1 MLDSTGDFAD
11 ELADVAATR
20 AAYDDVAELYTE
32 LFRHHLAGATLDRA
46 MLGAFAES
54 VAGNGSGPIADLGC
68 GPGRITGHL
77 ASLGA
82 RVFGIDLSPR
92 MVQLARVDYPQL
104 SFAQGS
110 VEQLPLGNE
119 VLGGIVA
126 WYSLIHTP
134 PERVPHV
141 LNEFYRVLA
150 SKGHVLLAFQTADQP
165 DAVEA
170 FDHRVIRA
178 YRWAPKRLAR
188 LLGAAGF
195 TMIARMVRE
204 PEPEE
209 RFGQAYLL
217 ASKDR

>member
-1 MLDSTGDFAD
+1 MLDSTEDFAD
-11 ELADVAATR
+11 GLADVAATR
-20 AAYDDVAELYTE
+20 AAYNDVAELYTE
-32 LFRHHLAGATLDRA
+32 LFRHHLAGAALDRA
-46 MLGAFAES
+46 MLGAFVES

-92 MVQLARVDYPQL
+92 MVELARVEYPQL

-170 FDHRVIRA
+170 FDHKVIRA

>member
-1 MLDSTGDFAD
+1 MLDPIEDCAD
-11 ELADVAATR
+11 ERSDVAATR
-20 AAYDDVAELYTE
+20 AAYDDIAEFYTE
-32 LFRHHLAGATLDRA
+32 HFRHHLAGATLDRA
-46 MLGAFAES
+46 MLGAFVES
-54 VAGNGSGPIADLGC
+54 VTRNGRGPIADLGC

-92 MVQLARVDYPQL
+92 MVELARVEYPQL

-119 VLGGIVA
+119 ALGGIVA

-150 SKGHVLLAFQTADQP
+150 NKGHVLLAFQTADLP

-170 FDHRVIRA
+170 FDHKVTRA

-195 TMIARMVRE
+195 TMKARMVRE
-204 PEPEE
+204 PEPDE

-217 ASKDR
+217 AAKDR

>member
-1 MLDSTGDFAD
+1 MLDSTEDFAD
-11 ELADVAATR
+11 ERPDVAATR
-20 AAYDDVAELYTE
+20 AAYDDIAELYTE
-32 LFRHHLAGATLDRA
+32 LFRNHLAGAVLDRA
-46 MLGAFAES
+46 VLGAFVES

-77 ASLGA
+77 ALLGA

-92 MVQLARVDYPQL
+92 MVELARAEHPQL
-104 SFAQGS
+104 FFAQGS
-110 VEQLPLGNE
+110 VEELPIGDST
-119 VLGGIVA
+119 LGGIVA

-141 LNEFYRVLA
+141 LNEFHRVLA
-150 SKGHVLLAFQTADQP
+150 SKGHVLLAFQTADLP

-170 FDHRVIRA
+170 FDHKVTRA

-188 LLGAAGF
+188 LLGGAGF
-195 TMIARMVRE
+195 AMIARMVRE
-204 PEPEE
+204 PGPDE

-217 ASKDR
+217 ASKVR

>member
-1 MLDSTGDFAD
+1 MLDSTEDFAD
-11 ELADVAATR
+11 ERPDVAATR
-20 AAYDDVAELYTE
+20 AAYDDIAEFYTE
-32 LFRHHLAGATLDRA
+32 LFRNHLAGAVLDRA
-46 MLGAFAES
+46 ILGAFVES

-92 MVQLARVDYPQL
+92 MVELACAEHPQL
-104 SFAQGS
+104 FFAQGS
-110 VEQLPLGNE
+110 VEELPIGDST
-119 VLGGIVA
+119 LGGIVA

-141 LNEFYRVLA
+141 LNEFHRVLA
-150 SKGHVLLAFQTADQP
+150 SKGHVLLAFQTADLP

-170 FDHRVIRA
+170 FDHKVTRA

-188 LLGAAGF
+188 LLDAAGF
-195 TMIARMVRE
+195 AMIARMVRE
-204 PEPEE
+204 PGPDE

-217 ASKDR
+217 ASKVR

>member
-1 MLDSTGDFAD
+1 MLDSIEDFAD
-11 ELADVAATR
+11 ERSDVAATR
-20 AAYDDVAELYTE
+20 AAYDDIAEFYTE
-32 LFRHHLAGATLDRA
+32 HFRHHLAGATLDRA
-46 MLGAFAES
+46 MLGAFVES
-54 VAGNGSGPIADLGC
+54 VTRGGRGPIADLGC

-82 RVFGIDLSPR
+82 RVFGMDLSPR
-92 MVQLARVDYPQL
+92 MVELARADYPQL

-110 VEQLPLGNE
+110 IEQLPLGNE
-119 VLGGIVA
+119 MLGGVVA

-150 SKGHVLLAFQTADQP
+150 SKGHVLLAFQSADLP

-170 FDHRVIRA
+170 FDHKVTRA

-204 PEPEE
+204 PEPDE